1 MIGLLVGRV
10 ASDEATGNL
19 VLDVGGVGYE
29 LLCPVGT
36 VARAAH
42 SEDGRVTLH
51 VHTNL
56 RQDALELFGFHSHEE
71 RSTFRRLVS
80 VPGVGPRLA
89 LSVLNV
95 LPTAELSAA
104 IEAENAALLSKVP
117 GVGKKTA
124 ERLIL
129 ELKGK
134 LVPLGPARPL
144 ATAAEPRA
152 PMRQR
157 LEAAL
162 TGLGY
167 RPAEA
172 ERAAKA
178 LTQEQTD
185 EDLSA
190 LLRKALGYLAS

>member
-1 MIGLLVGRV
+1 VIGLLVGRV
-10 ASDEATGNL
+10 VSDEATGGL

-36 VARAAH
+36 VARAVHAD
-42 SEDGRVTLH
+42 DGRVTVH

-80 VPGVGPRLA
+80 VPSVGPRLA

-104 IEAENAALLSKVP
+104 IEAENASLLSKVP

-134 LVPLGPARPL
+134 LLPLGPARREA
-144 ATAAEPRA
+144 ATSTPRA
-152 PMRQR
+152 PMRER

-185 EDLSA
+185 DDLSA